1 MSIEIIK
8 TDITEMEVDA
18 IVNAA
23 NTSLLR
29 GGGVCGAIFKK
40 AGFDLDK
47 ECQEIGH
54 CNTGEA
60 VITKGYGLKAKYII
74 HTVAPIWNDYRNE
87 KNREELFKNCYY
99 NIFKIAI
106 EKQIKTIA
114 IPCIG
119 TGIYGCPI
127 ELGRDYAFEMAK
139 KVEDKF
145 DKIYFVC
152 FEDKEFEI
160 YNNWYKYNFKFEE
173 EENLKE
179 NSKKLPKLKSR
190 KVEWEKPKKLEDGII
205 EIGFPLYDEEVNNWL
220 HEFYRLKLADY
231 NYIDNFK
238 IYKYKK
244 IEELSLEE
252 TLSYI
257 TFIIRGE
264 RFCDGHIASYLEDGT
279 IEKLCNNL

>member
-8 TDITEMEVDA
+8 ADITEMEVDV

-40 AGFDLDK
+40 AGFELDK
-47 ECQEIGH
+47 ECKEIGH
-54 CNTGEA
+54 CDTGEA
-60 VITKGYGLKAKYII
+60 VITKAYNLKAKYII

-87 KNREELFKNCYY
+87 ENREELFRNCYY

-106 EKQIKTIA
+106 ENNIKTIA

-127 ELGRDYAFEMAK
+127 ELGRDYAFEISN

-152 FEDKEFEI
+152 FGDKELEI
-160 YNNWYKYNFKFEE
+160 YYNWYKYNFKFD
-173 EENLKE
+173 
-179 NSKKLPKLKSR
+179 
-190 KVEWEKPKKLEDGII
+190 ED
-205 EIGFPLYDEEVNNWL
+205 VN
-220 HEFYRLKLADY
+220 
-231 NYIDNFK
+231 
-238 IYKYKK
+238 
-244 IEELSLEE
+244 
-252 TLSYI
+252 
-257 TFIIRGE
+257 
-264 RFCDGHIASYLEDGT
+264 
-279 IEKLCNNL
+279 